1 MIEELLALQDLDI
14 GELVADMEE
23 CISLEC
29 PDGGYMCFEMVECV
43 SGVMT
48 QFNLL
53 DISVTLTDAL
63 ADLILNYCDCYK
75 KLKDINPACYDY
87 VSVSS
92 LGHRFLYSPHTCSA
106 FTSTLTVC
114 YLFPLMNRSTVLLDS
129 MCHWQR

>member
-63 ADLILNYCDCYK
+63 ADLILNYCDCYT
-75 KLKDINPACYDY
+75 KLEDINPACYDY
-87 VSVSS
+87 VSVRSLGS
-92 LGHRFLYSPHTCSA
+92 LGHHFVCPPSLLFFFHLYSHR
-106 FTSTLTVC
+106 
-114 YLFPLMNRSTVLLDS
+114 LFYFHL
-129 MCHWQR
+129 